1 MHAQDTPGASV
12 PFQEFAQGIQ
22 VQSALRARITEAC
35 RRPETECLPPLLAGA
50 SLPPAEAEA
59 ARSLA
64 RELVVAL
71 RRKKFDS
78 GGSVAGLIQEYSL
91 SSQEGIALMCLAEAL
106 LRIPDSATR
115 DAMIRD
121 KISTADWQ
129 AHLGN
134 SPSLFVNAAT
144 WGLLITGKLT
154 ATTSE
159 RSLTAAITRLIGRG
173 GEPLIRK
180 GVDLGLRMMGEQF
193 VTGQTIDEAIANSR
207 AMEAKGFRYS
217 YDCLGEAAV
226 TAADA
231 QRYFADY
238 EQAIHAIGTAA
249 AGRGVYEGPGISVK
263 LSALHPRYSRSQLER
278 VRAELL
284 PRLRTLAVLA
294 RRYDIAL
301 NIDAEE
307 ADRLEISLD
316 LLEALCF
323 DPELAGWNGI
333 GFVLQAYQKRCHFV
347 IDWIIDLARRSK
359 HRLMIRLV
367 KGAYWDSE
375 IKRAQVD
382 GLSDFP
388 VYTRKVH
395 TDVSYLAAARMLLS
409 APEAVFPQFATHNA
423 HTLATVMKLAGGNYY
438 AGQYE
443 FQCLH
448 GMGEPLY
455 EEVVGEGKLR
465 RPCRIYAPVGSHETL
480 LAYLVRRLLENGANT
495 SFVNRIA
502 DPEVPIDDLIAD
514 PVTLARAISP
524 LGAPHPKIAL
534 PPELFGSERRNS
546 AGVDLASEWQ
556 LAALAAVLPTGSKI
570 GYRAV
575 PLVHATAEAGGAT
588 GAGIGRSLCNPADR
602 RDVVGVVVE
611 SRPSDVDTACAQAL
625 AAFPQWSA
633 TAPGERAAAL
643 WRAAELLE
651 STPALLGLI
660 VREAGKSLPNAVSEI
675 REAVDFLRYYGAQVR
690 SSFHNDTHRALG
702 PVVCIS
708 PWNFPLAIFVGQ
720 VAAALAAGNPVLAK
734 PAEETPLVAAAAVRL
749 LHQAGVPRGALQFL
763 PGAGEVGAALV
774 ADPRIC
780 GVMFTGSTAVA
791 RLIQRQL
798 AGRLTPSGTPIPLI
812 AETGGQNALIV
823 DSSALPEQVV
833 ADVIA
838 SAFDSAGQRCSALRI
853 LCLQEDIAERV
864 LVMLKGAMRE
874 LRIGNP
880 DRLATDVG
888 PVISE
893 EARENLG
900 AHIETMRKAGH
911 AIEQLPLPASTAH
924 GTFVPPTLIEI
935 DSIADVKRE
944 VFGPVLHLLRYR
956 RADLEALIDA
966 INDTGYA
973 LTFGLHTRID
983 ETIATVSERISA
995 GNIYVNRNLI
1005 GAVVGVQPFGGHR
1018 LSGTGPK
1025 AGGPLYLYR
1034 LVAAPDQCVPPLAN
1048 ATEAETLT
1056 RRSAALAYQEFLGAR
1071 GLVQAAA
1078 HVARYLARSQVG
1090 AVRELPGPVGER
1102 NVYVLKPRGRVVAL
1116 ANSEPALLLQLGAIL
1131 ATGNRAILEAS
1142 NPAARTLAALPAEI
1156 AARIDTVSS
1165 WQSAEDI
1172 SAVLFAG
1179 DHEALREVNRRAA
1192 RTEGPIIIVQ
1202 GASASGLAE
1211 GNEDYALE
1219 LLLSEV
1225 SISTNTAA
1233 AGGNAKLMTI
1243 G

>member
-1 MHAQDTPGASV
+1 VHTQDTPGAPV
-12 PFQEFAQGIQ
+12 PFQQFAQGIQ

-35 RRPETECLPPLLAGA
+35 RRPETESLPPLLAGA
-50 SLPPAEAEA
+50 SLSPADAEA
-59 ARSLA
+59 ARALA
-64 RELVVAL
+64 RELVIAL
-71 RRKKFDS
+71 RRKKLDS

-129 AHLGN
+129 AHIGN

-159 RSLTAAITRLIGRG
+159 RSLTAAITRIIGRG

-231 QRYFADY
+231 QRYYADY

-284 PRLRTLAVLA
+284 PRLKTLAVLA

-333 GFVLQAYQKRCHFV
+333 GFVLQAYQKRCHSV

-382 GLSDFP
+382 GLADFP
-388 VYTRKVH
+388 VYTRKIH

-409 APEAVFPQFATHNA
+409 APDVVFPQFATHNA
-423 HTLATVMKLAGGNYY
+423 HTLATVMKLAGGNFY

-502 DPEVPIDDLIAD
+502 DPEVPVEDLIAD
-514 PVTLARAISP
+514 PVTLARAVSP

-534 PPELFGSERRNS
+534 PSELFGSERRNS
-546 AGVDLASEWQ
+546 AGLDLASERQ
-556 LAALAAVLPTGSKI
+556 LAALAAVLPTASKFS
-570 GYRAV
+570 YRAI
-575 PLVHATAEAGGAT
+575 PLVHGAAETVGAN
-588 GAGIGRSLCNPADR
+588 GAGIGRSVCNPADR
-602 RDVVGVVVE
+602 HDVVGVVVE
-611 SRPSDVDTACAQAL
+611 SRPSDVEAACAQAL
-625 AAFPQWSA
+625 AAFPDWSA
-633 TAPGERAAAL
+633 TSPAERAAAL

-651 STPALLGLI
+651 STPTLLGLI
-660 VREAGKSLPNAVSEI
+660 VREAGKSLPNAVAEI

-749 LHQAGVPRGALQFL
+749 LHEAGVPRGALQFL

-774 ADPRIC
+774 ADRRIC
-780 GVMFTGSTAVA
+780 AVMFTGSTAVA

-853 LCLQEDIAERV
+853 LCLQADVAERV
-864 LVMLKGAMRE
+864 LAMLKGAMRE
-874 LRIGNP
+874 LRIDNP

-893 EARENLG
+893 EAQQNIG
-900 AHIETMRKAGH
+900 THIDAMRKAGH
-911 AIEQLPLPASTAH
+911 AIEQLALPASAAR
-924 GTFVPPTLIEI
+924 GTFVAPTLIEI

-956 RADLEALIDA
+956 RADLDALIDA

-1005 GAVVGVQPFGGHR
+1005 GAVVGVQPFGGHG

-1034 LVAAPDQCVPPLAN
+1034 LVAAPGQGVPPLAG
-1048 ATEAETLT
+1048 APQAEALT
-1056 RRSAALAYQEFLGAR
+1056 RRSAAVAYQDFLEAR
-1071 GLVQAAA
+1071 GFAQVAA
-1078 HVARYLARSQVG
+1078 HVAGYMARSKVG
-1090 AVRELPGPVGER
+1090 ALQELPGPVGER

-1116 ANSEPALLLQLGAIL
+1116 ADSEPAALLQLGAIL
-1131 ATGNRAILEAS
+1131 ATGNRAIIEAS
-1142 NPAARTLAALPAEI
+1142 NPAARTLAALPEEI
-1156 AARIDTVSS
+1156 AARIDTVPD
-1165 WQSAEDI
+1165 WQTAQAI
-1172 SAVLFAG
+1172 AAVLFAG

-1192 RTEGPIIIVQ
+1192 RPDGPIIVVQ
-1202 GASASGLAE
+1202 GATAAGLAD
-1211 GNEDYALE
+1211 GSEDYALE